1 MVETIDGIDPR
12 VLVAI
17 FLAAMLWN
25 YLLQGRRG
33 R

>member
-1 MVETIDGIDPR
+1 MVGNIDGIDPW

-25 YLLQGRRG
+25 HLLRG
-33 R
+33 RPGR